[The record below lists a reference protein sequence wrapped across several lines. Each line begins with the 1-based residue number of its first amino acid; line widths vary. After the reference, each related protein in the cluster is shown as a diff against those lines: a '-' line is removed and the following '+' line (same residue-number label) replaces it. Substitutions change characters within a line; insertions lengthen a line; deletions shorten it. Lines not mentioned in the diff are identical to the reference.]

1 MAIPIEML
9 TRPAD
14 FATLQ
19 RDGSGRADR
28 YLSVRL
34 VRNGLGRTRFGF
46 STSRKLGTAV
56 VRNRIR
62 RRLRVIVRDATPR
75 LERGWDILVVARPTC
90 AEASHQELA
99 GSIERLF
106 ARAGIVRNREGAS

>member
-9 TRPAD
+9 TRSAD

-19 RDGSGRADR
+19 RDGSARADR
-28 YLSVRL
+28 FISIRIA
-34 VRNGLGRTRFGF
+34 RNGLERTRFGF

-56 VRNRIR
+56 VRNRVR

-75 LERGWDILVVARPTC
+75 LQQGWDILVVARPTC
-90 AEASHQELA
+90 AGASYQELA
-99 GSIERLF
+99 GSIDRLF
-106 ARAGIVRNREGAS
+106 GRAGLMRGADGT

>member
-34 VRNGLGRTRFGF
+34 VRNGLDRTRFGF

-56 VRNRIR
+56 VRNRVR
-62 RRLRVIVRDATPR
+62 RRLRVIVRGATPR
-75 LERGWDILVVARPTC
+75 LDHGWDVLVVARPTC
-90 AEASHQELA
+90 AGASYQELA

-106 ARAGIVRNREGAS
+106 GRAGVLRNQDGTS